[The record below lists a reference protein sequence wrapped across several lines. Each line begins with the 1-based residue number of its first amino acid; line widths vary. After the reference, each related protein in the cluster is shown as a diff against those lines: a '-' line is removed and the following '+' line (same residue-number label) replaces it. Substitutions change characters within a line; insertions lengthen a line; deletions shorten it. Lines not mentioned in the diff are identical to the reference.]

1 MLNVRQVWLL
11 VHIGLG
17 SGFLHGF
24 LVGAR
29 TLTDLRN
36 NPAIDR
42 ARNRAVLVMAGAAWL
57 TVITGTWTVYA
68 WYRAAPTQWA
78 SPLAYPKEW
87 LVSHSHLAVWH
98 EFGMEWKEHVGWL
111 APVLATTVAFMVIR
125 HQSVLRADWR
135 ARRLVSALFSLALL
149 AALVAAVLGAAI
161 NKVAPNQFLSM

>member
-1 MLNVRQVWLL
+1 MLNVRQAWLL

-17 SGFLHGF
+17 SGFLHGS

-36 NPAIDR
+36 HPETDR
-42 ARNRAVLVMAGAAWL
+42 ARDRAVLVMAAAAWL
-57 TVITGTWTVYA
+57 TVITGTWTVYS
-68 WYRAAPTQWA
+68 WYRATPT
-78 SPLAYPKEW
+78 SGVPTLAYPKAW
-87 LVSHSHLAVWH
+87 LVTHSHLAVWH

-111 APVLATTVAFMVIR
+111 APVLATTVAVMVIR

-135 ARRLVSALFSLALL
+135 ARRLVSALFSLALV
-149 AALVAAVLGAAI
+149 AALIAAVLGAAI